1 MVSVGG
7 ICPLMTLKGPSLLVI
22 FLRLIKVSTLNCYE
36 CVVYLTVNKISR
48 LTQWS

>member
-22 FLRLIKVSTLNCYE
+22 FKAYQSIYFKLL
-36 CVVYLTVNKISR
+36 
-48 LTQWS
+48 